1 MLDLNQY
8 LKLMVEKQASDL
20 FFSTDAPVQIK
31 IEGVLRPIGDKPLAP
46 GVTRDLAYSLMSE
59 QQVRVFERDMEMNFS
74 HNLPDMG
81 RFRVNVYRQRGDVAL
96 VIRFIRNRIPS
107 IDELNLPRSLQ
118 ELVMLRSGLVLIVG
132 ATGSG
137 KSTSLA
143 SMIEY
148 RNQRSTGH
156 ILTIEDP
163 IEYMHTNKRSLI
175 NQREVGIDTLSY
187 ENALMNGLREA
198 PDVILIGEIRDRQ
211 TMEQAIRYSETGHL
225 CLSTLHANNSVQAIE
240 HIANFF
246 LDSELRKVSQD
257 LALNLRAIV
266 SQRLVRDTEQ
276 RFLPATEVLIN
287 TPYVAELIARG
298 DFKRIREAMEQSSDP
313 NTHTFDENLL
323 ELYSAGRISEEEVLR
338 NADSRNNVTLKMKLL
353 GGAN

>member
-31 IEGVLRPIGDKPLAP
+31 IEGVLRAIGERVLAP
-46 GVTRDLAYSLMSE
+46 GVTRELAYSLMTE
-59 QQVRVFERDMEMNFS
+59 QQIRVFESELEMNFS
-74 HNLPDMG
+74 YHLPDMG
-81 RFRVNVYRQRGDVAL
+81 RFRVNVYRQRGDVAM
-96 VIRFIRNRIPS
+96 VVRFIRNRIPT
-107 IDELNLPRSLQ
+107 IEELNLPPSLQ
-118 ELVMLRSGLVLIVG
+118 ELVMLRSGLVLVVG
-132 ATGSG
+132 ATGAG
-137 KSTSLA
+137 KSTTLA
-143 SMIEY
+143 AMLEY
-148 RNQRSTGH
+148 RNQRAAGH
-156 ILTIEDP
+156 ILTVEDP
-163 IEYMHTNKRSLI
+163 IEYMHVNKRSLI

-198 PDVILIGEIRDRQ
+198 PDVIMIGEIRERQ

-240 HIANFF
+240 HIVNFF
-246 LDSELRKVSQD
+246 TDTELRKVAQD

-276 RFLPATEVLIN
+276 RFVPATEVLIN
-287 TPYVAELIARG
+287 TPYVAELIASG
-298 DFKRIREAMEQSSDP
+298 DFKRIRETMEQSSDP
-313 NTHTFDENLL
+313 NTHTFDDSLL
-323 ELYSAGRISEEEVLR
+323 TLYRAGRIPEEEVLR

-353 GGAN
+353 GHH